1 MFKNLITKNL
11 HFAFNFYNF
20 VPMKFAIRYNHIG
33 YTPQA
38 SKEFLLVSSESKDAP
53 NRFNIVT
60 ADGELAYSGSLI
72 AKGFCDYSGEYVWSG
87 DFSELTA
94 QGDYKIKVADIE
106 SRPFAIS
113 SQWVTKQLASTLKS
127 FYYQRSGV
135 ELTKERAGK
144 WAREAH
150 HLDDCIEFH
159 PCMEREGTWNAHGGW
174 YDAGDYG
181 KYIVN
186 GGISVATLLL
196 AAEFSNDRPK
206 VIDNETSFDN
216 DSFHATLLEEL
227 RFELDFF
234 LRMQDHDGG
243 AFFKISPVRWDPFVT
258 PAESEANQK
267 RRVLGKSTTSS
278 LNFAG
283 ALAQAHNVYKNSDPE
298 FAKTCLD
305 ASIRAYNWAKA
316 NPDLPYPNNTE
327 GSGPYADLVFKDEFF
342 WARAMLYRE
351 LGATCKATNK
361 ATGNATY
368 SALDIAELHENLL
381 NDMQENPPK
390 LGLDWRDTQNLGWI
404 ALAMQNHN
412 MELQSKAREALK
424 ATADEVVKLC
434 NEDPYAIAIRS
445 FVWGSNGDVANHALT
460 LLLVNSWFPKAEY
473 KATAEHL
480 MDFIYGKNPVNTC
493 FVTGAAWS
501 SPKFPH
507 HRICHTDGID
517 EPIPGLVAGGIN
529 SDRQDLR
536 RNPPPHYS
544 SDLPGLSYAD
554 QQSSFASN
562 ETAINWNAPLVAAL
576 SLL

>member
-1 MFKNLITKNL
+1 MSFS
-11 HFAFNFYNF
+11 
-20 VPMKFAIRYNHIG
+20 IRYNHVG
-33 YTPQA
+33 YSPKA
-38 SKEFLLVSSESKDAP
+38 SKEFLVVSNDSKNIPSKFELVTESGKVVFQGP
-53 NRFNIVT
+53 LQQKSFC
-60 ADGELAYSGSLI
+60 EYS
-72 AKGFCDYSGEYVWSG
+72 AEYVWSG
-87 DFSELTA
+87 DFSNVAEL
-94 QGDYKIKVADIE
+94 GNYKLRVENVE
-106 SRPFAIS
+106 SNTFAIS
-113 SQWVTKQLASTLKS
+113 DTWVTKQLASTLKS

-135 ELTKERAGK
+135 ELTKDRAGK

-196 AAEFSNDRPK
+196 AAEFSKDKPK
-206 VIDNETSFDN
+206 VIDSETSFDN

-243 AFFKISPVRWDPFVT
+243 AFFKISPVHWDPFIT
-258 PAESEANQK
+258 PAESDANQK

-283 ALAQAHNVYKNSDPE
+283 AMAQAHNVYKNSDPE

-316 NPDLPYPNNTE
+316 NPDIPYPNNTE

-351 LGATCKATNK
+351 LGAANKATSK
-361 ATGNATY
+361 ATGNTTDNAIY
-368 SALDIAELHENLL
+368 SALDIAELRKNLL

-404 ALAMQNHN
+404 ALAMQNHD

-424 ATADEVVKLC
+424 VTANDVVKLC

-445 FVWGSNGDVANHALT
+445 FVWGSNGDVVNHALT

-473 KATAEHL
+473 KATADHL